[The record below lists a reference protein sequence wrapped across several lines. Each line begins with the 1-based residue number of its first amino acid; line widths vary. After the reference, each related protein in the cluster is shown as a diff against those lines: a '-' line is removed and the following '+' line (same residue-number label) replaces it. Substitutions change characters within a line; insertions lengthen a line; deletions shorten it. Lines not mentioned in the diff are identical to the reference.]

1 MQYASK
7 ELQSDREIVLE
18 AVKSKGK
25 ALNYADPKFLNDKE
39 LFTIGAKTSPYC
51 LEEMGDLLKK
61 DIKFI
66 KSLLKENPIY
76 FKDLQQDLR
85 NNQEVSIYAISLD
98 ELNARYVGE
107 ELINNPKFLLKA
119 ASANEKLLDY
129 MGENFIENL
138 EKKIKERED
147 RVQGYSHE
155 VDMFD

>member
-61 DIKFI
+61 I
-66 KSLLKENPIY
+66 
-76 FKDLQQDLR
+76 
-85 NNQEVSIYAISLD
+85 
-98 ELNARYVGE
+98 
-107 ELINNPKFLLKA
+107 
-119 ASANEKLLDY
+119 
-129 MGENFIENL
+129 
-138 EKKIKERED
+138 
-147 RVQGYSHE
+147 
-155 VDMFD
+155 

>member
-1 MQYASK
+1 M
-7 ELQSDREIVLE
+7 
-18 AVKSKGK
+18 
-25 ALNYADPKFLNDKE
+25 
-39 LFTIGAKTSPYC
+39 
-51 LEEMGDLLKK
+51 
-61 DIKFI
+61 
-66 KSLLKENPIY
+66 LKENPIY

>member
-25 ALNYADPKFLNDKE
+25 ALNYAYPKFLNDKE

-85 NNQEVSIYAISLD
+85 NNQEGSIYAISLD

-147 RVQGYSHE
+147 REQGYSQE